1 MIIIIMI
8 GIITITI
15 TIISS
20 LLLLLFPKFSRSF
33 LAAPWLPEPQ
43 CGGHPRSPRSPCWD
57 ASFDLGLTAAVSV
70 VTV

>member
-43 CGGHPRSPRSPCWD
+43 CGGDTLARR
-57 ASFDLGLTAAVSV
+57 ARLAGTQVLTSD
-70 VTV
+70 